1 MTMQE
6 HDELDKLAADTFAS
20 FENEFFPAD
29 CRAAIRKALQ
39 SVHNAAVNKTIETV
53 AKEFEK
59 DAENVEFKMIMLGI
73 AEKIRSLKVTL

>member
-1 MTMQE
+1 MKCINILIFGFLLFFSNCYNQNG
-6 HDELDKLAADTFAS
+6 
-20 FENEFFPAD
+20 FE
-29 CRAAIRKALQ
+29 
-39 SVHNAAVNKTIETV
+39 TIV